1 MKITYYT
8 IFLRGRYGI
17 VQKCVSKK
25 CQEAVA
31 AKYLRLRMKRRLEIR
46 READLHQRLLHPHII
61 TFFDAYEAGCNLI
74 IVMEMW
80 VTIVCL
86 DINLFVMATSATG
99 GELLDYIVQ
108 TKTLTEAI
116 AVKYVSQVI
125 SALQY
130 MHSLGVAHMDIR
142 VSSNNKPIH
151 CSECNC

>member
-1 MKITYYT
+1 MKITYCT
-8 IFLRGRYGI
+8 ILSRGRYGI

-25 CQEAVA
+25 SQEAVA
-31 AKYLRLRMKRRLEIR
+31 AKYLRLRTKRRLEIR

-61 TFFDAYEAGCNLI
+61 AFFDAYEAGRNLI

-86 DINLFVMATSATG
+86 DINLFAMATSATG

-142 VSSNNKPIH
+142 VSSNNKLIH
-151 CSECNC
+151 CSKCNC